1 MPTFLSR
8 RERFTI
14 VGSTNDVVRAWLDSG
29 TPEVC
34 LAVADE
40 QSAGRGRAGRSWYAP
55 RGGGLLLSLGFRP
68 IWLSPGHAWRLAA
81 LTSLAM
87 AGAGEEVAGLRPR
100 AISLKWPNDL
110 FAAGRRGPA
119 KVAGVLG
126 ETDGLGTHDPRAIIG
141 IGVNGDW
148 READFPDLL
157 AAGMTSL
164 REAGGGHPLDHG
176 ALLESFVERLQV
188 AVNALR
194 AGRYDSAD
202 WMARQLTTG
211 RLCTLEYPD
220 SSRETVMATGVDA
233 DSGALLVESRD
244 DPGDRRAILSGE
256 IRHVRVAGQPR
267 IPDGQPGIADEQ
279 ELRSPAT
286 VVGAHRGRTGGEV

>member
-14 VGSTNDVVRAWLDSG
+14 VGSTNDVVRAWLDSS

-68 IWLSPGHAWRLAA
+68 LWLSPGHAWRLAA
-81 LTSLAM
+81 VTSLAM

-110 FAAGRRGPA
+110 FAAGRNGPA

-126 ETDGLGTHDPRAIIG
+126 ETDGLGTDDPRAIIG

-148 READFPDLL
+148 READFPELL
-157 AAGMTSL
+157 AADMTSL
-164 REAGGGHPLDHG
+164 REAGGGHPVDHG
-176 ALLESFVERLQV
+176 ALLESFVQRLE
-188 AVNALR
+188 AGVNALR
-194 AGRYDSAD
+194 AGRFDSAD
-202 WMARQLTTG
+202 WIARQLTTG
-211 RLCTLEYPD
+211 RSCMLEFAD
-220 SSRETVMATGVDA
+220 SSRQKAMATGVDP
-233 DSGALLVESRD
+233 DSGALLVESPD
-244 DPGDRRAILSGE
+244 DQGEPRAILSGE
-256 IRHVRVAGQPR
+256 VRHVRMAREPGIRAGQR
-267 IPDGQPGIADEQ
+267 GIADEQ
-279 ELRSPAT
+279 ERRSPAT
-286 VVGAHRGRTGGEV
+286 AGSAPRGRTGGEV